1 MEKNQFFLPKY
12 KNFSKSKYLEVKLI
26 FLYTGEMTS
35 NMISIIIAFVLYL
48 SMMIVIGMRY
58 MKKNETS
65 SDFFLGGRQV
75 GPWMTALS
83 AEASDMSGWLLMGLP
98 GWLI

>member
-1 MEKNQFFLPKY
+1 
-12 KNFSKSKYLEVKLI
+12 
-26 FLYTGEMTS
+26 
-35 NMISIIIAFVLYL
+35 MISIIIAFVLYL

-98 GWLI
+98 GLAYFEGKISDTCWGSSEVNA